1 MLLLNSNKL
10 LWLNIAL
17 QIATIDL
24 KKFTG
29 VLFSMTVEEF
39 QRQFIKSLAKKEEK
53 IHVKGFDIASLF
65 GAHLYKQ
72 TNKQKTCFRSPPRA
86 LRSEHSNDRHHMYL
100 KVSVNCLR
108 PRTIK
113 K

>member
-1 MLLLNSNKL
+1 M

-29 VLFSMTVEEF
+29 VLLSMTVEEF

-53 IHVKGFDIASLF
+53 VHVKGFDIASLF

-72 TNKQKTCFRSPPRA
+72 TNKQKTCFRSPPCA
-86 LRSEHSNDRHHMYL
+86 
-100 KVSVNCLR
+100 V
-108 PRTIK
+108 
-113 K
+113 